1 VEATLVTA
9 PKAKWFYPFAALLL
23 LTDCGTK
30 QLAVQELAVEH
41 VPHAVIGD
49 AVRFTLVYNRGAAF
63 SFHLGDYSRVV
74 FSVVA
79 LVMIA
84 VLWRLYREANAHDRL
99 MGAALGLI
107 VGGAMG
113 NLADRLRS
121 PRGVVDF
128 IDVGLGDHRFW
139 VFNLADAGVSI
150 GAAILLYLMMTRPEH
165 ATPPMD
171 SSPPAQG

>member
-1 VEATLVTA
+1 MTA
-9 PKAKWFYPFAALLL
+9 PKSRWFYPLAALLL

-30 QLAVQELAVEH
+30 QIAVQELGVEH
-41 VPHAVIGD
+41 LPHSVIGE

-63 SFHLGDYSRVV
+63 SLHVGDYSRVV

-79 LVMIA
+79 MVMIA
-84 VLWRLYREANAHDRL
+84 VLWRLYREADAHDRW
-99 MGAALGLI
+99 MGASLGMI

-128 IDVGLGDHRFW
+128 IDVGLGDNRFW
-139 VFNLADAGVSI
+139 VFNVADAGVSV
-150 GAAILLYLMMTRPEH
+150 GAVILLILMMKRPDPTTIPSE
-165 ATPPMD
+165 T
-171 SSPPAQG
+171 S

>member
-1 VEATLVTA
+1 MTA
-9 PKAKWFYPFAALLL
+9 PKARWFYPLAALLL

-30 QLAVQELAVEH
+30 QFAVQELGVEH
-41 VPHAVIGD
+41 VPHSIVGD
-49 AVRFTLVYNRGAAF
+49 MLRFTLVYNRGAAF
-63 SFHLGDYSRVV
+63 SFHLGDYSRVI

-79 LVMIA
+79 MVMIA
-84 VLWRLYREANAHDRL
+84 VLWRLYREADAHDRL
-99 MGAALGLI
+99 MGASLGLI

-139 VFNLADAGVSI
+139 VFNVADAGVSI
-150 GAAILLYLMMTRPEH
+150 GAVILLFLMMKRPEPE
-165 ATPPMD
+165 ATPAPT
-171 SSPPAQG
+171 PTETT

>member
-1 VEATLVTA
+1 MAA
-9 PKAKWFYPFAALLL
+9 PKARWFYPFAALLL

-41 VPHAVIGD
+41 VPMPVIGD
-49 AVRFTLVYNRGAAF
+49 AVRFTLVYNPGAAF

-99 MGAALGLI
+99 MGASLGLI

-139 VFNLADAGVSI
+139 VFNIADAGVSI
-150 GAAILLYLMMTRPEH
+150 GAVILLYLMMTRPEQ
-165 ATPPMD
+165 ATP
-171 SSPPAQG
+171 SSPPEQG